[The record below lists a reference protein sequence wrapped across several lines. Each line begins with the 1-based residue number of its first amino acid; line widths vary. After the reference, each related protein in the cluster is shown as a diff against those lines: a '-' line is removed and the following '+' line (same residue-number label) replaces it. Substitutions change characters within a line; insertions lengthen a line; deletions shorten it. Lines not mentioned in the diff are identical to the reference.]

1 MPCSGEQAVLAVVG
15 THLLS
20 QLVALAGG
28 VFLVGLVLF
37 LCHGAWSGAATR
49 RNAARI
55 AESQAELQLALDE
68 EGSHADHRRLAALPR
83 RLRIYVLAAVAPSLA
98 GAHRQRL
105 TALAAELGVLA
116 WADAKCRSH
125 LWWRRL
131 HGVRVCTLLGGGATS
146 VPPLLGDRR
155 PEVRAQAAQWVV
167 DHHEEQFIDLLLR
180 RLDLDDDSSRF
191 AVQDSLIRIGQP
203 LLDRLALHLSVR
215 SGPSLA
221 PALEV
226 AVALADPVLLP
237 AALSLCH
244 EDAREIRALAAE
256 LAGAIGG
263 SAAVEVLVE
272 LLEDDAP
279 EVRAAA
285 ARALGR
291 VQHWPSAA
299 ALARLLG
306 DQSWD
311 VRMQAAVALRSLGSP
326 GILSLRRALSAS
338 DVFAADAARHMLDLP
353 ESAMRTL

>member
-1 MPCSGEQAVLAVVG
+1 MPCSGEPAVLAAIQ
-15 THLLS
+15 TQLLG
-20 QLVALAGG
+20 QLVAVAGG
-28 VFLVGLVLF
+28 VFLVGLALF
-37 LCHGAWSGAATR
+37 LGHGAWSGPATR

-55 AESQAELQLALDE
+55 AEGQVALQLVLDE
-68 EGSHADHRRLAALPR
+68 DGSDADHRRLAALPR
-83 RLRIYVLAAVAPSLA
+83 RLRIHVLAGVAPSLA

-105 TALAAELGVLA
+105 TALAAELGLLA
-116 WADAKCRSH
+116 WAEARCHSP

-131 HGVRVCTLLGGGATS
+131 HGVRLCTLLGGGAAS

-167 DHHEEQFIDLLLR
+167 EHDEEQFIDLLLR
-180 RLDLDDDSSRF
+180 RLDVDDGTSRF
-191 AVQDSLIRIGQP
+191 AVQDSLIRIGRP

-244 EDAREIRALAAE
+244 DDAPGIRALAAE

-263 SAAVEVLVE
+263 RAAVEVLVE
-272 LLEDDAP
+272 LLDDEAP

-291 VQHWPSAA
+291 AQHWPSAA
-299 ALARLLG
+299 ALTRLLG
-306 DQSWD
+306 DHSWD
-311 VRMQAAVALRSLGSP
+311 VRMQAAVALRALGSP
-326 GILSLRRALSAS
+326 GILFLRRALSA
-338 DVFAADAARHMLDLP
+338 DDAFAADAARHMLDLP
-353 ESAMRTL
+353 ESTMRTL

>member
-1 MPCSGEQAVLAVVG
+1 VPCSGEPAVLAAIPAY
-15 THLLS
+15 LLG

-28 VFLVGLVLF
+28 VFLVGLALF
-37 LCHGAWSGAATR
+37 LGHGAWSGAATR
-49 RNAARI
+49 RDVSRTAQGQAA
-55 AESQAELQLALDE
+55 LQLVLNED
-68 EGSHADHRRLAALPR
+68 GSDADHRRLAALPR
-83 RLRIYVLAAVAPSLA
+83 RLRIHVLAGVAPSLA

-105 TALAAELGVLA
+105 TALAAELGLVA
-116 WADAKCRSH
+116 WAEARCRSH

-131 HGVRVCTLLGGGATS
+131 HGVRLCTLLGGGAAS

-167 DHHEEQFIDLLLR
+167 EHHEDEFIDLLLR
-180 RLDLDDDSSRF
+180 RLDADEGSSRF
-191 AVQDSLIRIGQP
+191 AVQDSLIRIGKP
-203 LLDRLALHLSVR
+203 LLNRLAVHLSV
-215 SGPSLA
+215 PSEQSMA

-237 AALSLCH
+237 AALSMCH
-244 EDAREIRALAAE
+244 DDARRIRALAAE

-263 SAAVEVLVE
+263 SAAVEMLVE
-272 LLEDDAP
+272 LLDDEAF

-291 VQHWPSAA
+291 AQHWPAAA

-306 DQSWD
+306 DHSWD

-326 GILSLRRALSAS
+326 GILFLRRARSAG
-338 DVFAADAARHMLDLP
+338 DAFAADAARHMLDLP
-353 ESAMRTL
+353 EGTMRAM